1 MVYLVLIHVL
11 LGVLLKYFPVA
22 ITLFYVLAFVWMGFD
37 VIRTSDKDSRA
48 GFYALYLM
56 GFEVVYRMGKFV
68 LAYEM
73 GKYVSIL
80 ILVAGLIFGTR
91 KRFPYLFLI
100 LLLILLPSM
109 FLTTGAD
116 FSSIRKDILFNMS
129 GPLSLVISGMYFYQR
144 PFDMEKLYKGFK
156 IAFLPA
162 FTLLVGLSLKSS
174 LSSLEFESLNS
185 NAKASG
191 GFGANQV
198 STVIGWFILLIG
210 LCKIQ
215 GRKITPFGWLDYVML
230 SMLILRGLLTFSR
243 GGMMAAVFTFL
254 VSFFFYLFI
263 SAEFRK
269 KMTRLFP
276 YVMAG
281 LILVGVTIVY
291 ANKLTNN
298 YLMYRYLGY
307 STNEM
312 LRGQKDKDS
321 SMLTGRDEIMKGD
334 VAAFKENP
342 LFGVGYGM
350 AAKWH
355 ARFFGEAA
363 AAHTEYS
370 RLLSENGFLGIV
382 YMLVVFI
389 FLPVQYFTHAP
400 NNLSR
405 FFFLGFFLIGALTM
419 FHAAMR
425 VAFPGI
431 ILGASF
437 LYIYSVIPSKS
448 ALVDDLASQ

>member
-1 MVYLVLIHVL
+1 MIYLVLLHVL
-11 LGVLLKYFPVA
+11 LGVLLKFFPAA
-22 ITLFYVLAFVWMGFD
+22 ISFFYVGVFVWMGFD
-37 VIRTSDKDSRA
+37 VIRTHDKDSRA

-56 GFEVVYRMGKFV
+56 GFEVVYRMGKYV

-80 ILVAGLIFGTR
+80 ILLAGLLFGER
-91 KRFPYLFLI
+91 KRFPYVFMI
-100 LLLILLPSM
+100 LLLVLLPAM
-109 FLTTGAD
+109 FLTTGHDITA
-116 FSSIRKDILFNMS
+116 IRKDVLFNMS
-129 GPLSLVISGMYFYQR
+129 GPLSLVVSGMYFYQR
-144 PFDMEKLYKGFK
+144 PFDMEKFYSGLK

-162 FTLLVGLSLKSS
+162 FALLVGLSLKSS
-174 LSSLEFESLNS
+174 LSSLQFDSLNS

-198 STVIGWFILLIG
+198 STIIGWFVLLVA
-210 LCKIQ
+210 LCRIQ
-215 GRKITPFGWLDYVML
+215 GRKVTPFVWLDYLML
-230 SMLILRGLLTFSR
+230 CMLILRGLLTFSR
-243 GGMMAAVFTFL
+243 GGMMSSFFAFF
-254 VSFFFYLFI
+254 VSFFFFLMF
-263 SAEFRK
+263 SEGFRK

-276 YVMAG
+276 YVVAG
-281 LILVGVTIVY
+281 LLLVGATIVY

-298 YLMYRYLGY
+298 FLMYRYLGY

-312 LRGQKDKDS
+312 ISGQKDKNS

-334 VAAFKENP
+334 VAAFKEYP

-370 RLLSENGFLGIV
+370 RLLSENGLMGII
-382 YMLVVFI
+382 YILVVFI
-389 FLPVQYFTHAP
+389 LLPIRYLFRAP
-400 NNLSR
+400 NVLSR
-405 FFFLGFFLIGALTM
+405 FFFLGFFLIGAMTM

-425 VAFPGI
+425 VAFPGVI
-431 ILGASF
+431 VGASF
-437 LYIYSVIPSKS
+437 IYIFYLPPRNDQK
-448 ALVDDLASQ
+448 ADL